1 VALVVG
7 IDGNANVQ
15 PLTRARNDANA
26 IARQLTG
33 TGFDVILR
41 TDPDRRGISMAL
53 AELEEKLR
61 GAEVGMFF
69 FVGHGVGIRGTN
81 VLLPSDI
88 PATLSESILLRE
100 GFLLTDVAQAM
111 TDSGVRYSALIIDAC
126 RDNPLPRQ
134 AGCSVGRT
142 RGLGR
147 AAAPQG
153 TCVVY
158 SAGIGEAP
166 LDRLSDTDPVANSV
180 FTRYLLPALAQLG
193 LSLDAAVKQVRDQ
206 VRTDAGSVRH
216 QQNPAIYDQ
225 ATGELFLIPQAPQP
239 PPPPQVVHPAP
250 PPTSA
255 PPGDGTAAAE
265 LVFWQSVPATGR
277 PAELEAYLERWP
289 TGIFAPIARAR
300 LAGLASRVP
309 SRSVPHS
316 ATLGRDGIIQLQ
328 RRLATLGLDPGA
340 ADGAPG
346 QRTLAT
352 IRAAQY
358 ALGQT
363 PDGEPARRRMAS
375 PRRRCSRGLG
385 SSRCRKQP
393 TSRAAWPHRR
403 RRPWRSATRRRRS
416 GCWRRRCG
424 WLPRWRPMADAGRCS
439 PAAGRERAGAACLGL
454 RARSWCC
461 RGRCPYRRSTG
472 AKCHAGDHRE
482 PRGPSRVRTL
492 RGELRRHTDAGRS
505 HRIQLPQ

>member
-166 LDRLSDTDPVANSV
+166 LDRLSDTAPVANSV
-180 FTRYLLPALAQLG
+180 STRYLLPALAQLG

-216 QQNPAIYDQ
+216 QKNPAIYDQ

-289 TGIFAPIARAR
+289 TGIFAPIARA
-300 LAGLASRVP
+300 GLR
-309 SRSVPHS
+309 
-316 ATLGRDGIIQLQ
+316 
-328 RRLATLGLDPGA
+328 GA
-340 ADGAPG
+340 
-346 QRTLAT
+346 
-352 IRAAQY
+352 
-358 ALGQT
+358 
-363 PDGEPARRRMAS
+363 
-375 PRRRCSRGLG
+375 
-385 SSRCRKQP
+385 
-393 TSRAAWPHRR
+393 
-403 RRPWRSATRRRRS
+403 
-416 GCWRRRCG
+416 
-424 WLPRWRPMADAGRCS
+424 
-439 PAAGRERAGAACLGL
+439 RAGAVALGAAL
-454 RARSWCC
+454 
-461 RGRCPYRRSTG
+461 G
-472 AKCHAGDHRE
+472 HAG
-482 PRGPSRVRTL
+482 
-492 RGELRRHTDAGRS
+492 A
-505 HRIQLPQ
+505 